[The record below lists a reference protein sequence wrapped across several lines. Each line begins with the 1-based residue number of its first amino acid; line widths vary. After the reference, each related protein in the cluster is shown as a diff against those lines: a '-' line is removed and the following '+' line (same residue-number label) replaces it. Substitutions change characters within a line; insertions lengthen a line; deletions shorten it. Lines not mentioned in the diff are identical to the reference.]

1 MARKPYVDL
10 NPQLGRPGIA
20 RRFAATEERKPPRP
34 VATPAPE
41 GDTVE
46 ARRAAPMTG
55 SRSVGAAPTIGS
67 DLKKV
72 DAHVIQP
79 HEYDEAPELTEAEIK
94 SAVLHE
100 GGVPDDPTF
109 LQDVDKIKK
118 VTADVNAFADKLAA
132 DKAARKRAKGHG
144 KVVLPRAPIIKASD
158 LKPPKKAKAKKRGRP
173 ATSKKPWLDAGVSR
187 ATYFRRQGKSG

>member
-1 MARKPYVDL
+1 MARKPYVDP

-20 RRFAATEERKPPRP
+20 RQFAATEERKPPRP

-55 SRSVGAAPTIGS
+55 SRSVGAAPTTDRLHATAADIE
-67 DLKKV
+67 KTTERIV
-72 DAHVIQP
+72 DA
-79 HEYDEAPELTEAEIK
+79 
-94 SAVLHE
+94 SN
-100 GGVPDDPTF
+100 DPTF

-173 ATSKKPWLDAGVSR
+173 ATSKQPWLDAGVSR

>member
-1 MARKPYVDL
+1 MARKPYTDP

-20 RRFAATEERKPPRP
+20 RRFTATEERKPPGAG
-34 VATPAPE
+34 ATPVDQGATA
-41 GDTVE
+41 D
-46 ARRAAPMTG
+46 ARRAAPLTG
-55 SRSVGAAPTIGS
+55 KHPVGAAPT
-67 DLKKV
+67 V
-72 DAHVIQP
+72 D
-79 HEYDEAPELTEAEIK
+79 EIR
-94 SAVLHE
+94 S
-100 GGVPDDPTF
+100 
-109 LQDVDKIKK
+109 

-173 ATSKKPWLDAGVSR
+173 ATSKQPWLDAGVSR